1 MWMTSFY
8 GYWLVSMIII
18 IITINVTIVI
28 VRTVTV
34 INVADLVRCSLM
46 LRRH

>member
-8 GYWLVSMIII
+8 GYWLVSMI